1 MLDQLTQDFAR
12 LGHDFARPVKATPL
26 AGSHVRHINWAL
38 VEQLGLRDHI
48 KTPANLQLIA
58 SANCQGLAMKYS
70 GHQFGVFNPQL
81 GDGRGL
87 LLGEWQDPKGELW
100 DWHLKGAGQT
110 PFSRF
115 GDGRAVWRSSLRE
128 HFIGESLT
136 ALGIASTRSLCLASS
151 QDSVMRDT
159 PEQAATVIRV
169 AKSHIRFGS
178 FEEFFYQRKY
188 PQLQELADYCLHR
201 YLPEAAPGDYQALLD
216 MAVANTA
223 KMIALWQSFGF
234 NHGVMNTDNM
244 SIIGETF
251 DFGPYAFLDDY
262 DPKFICNHSDH
273 HGRYSFEQQPNI
285 GLWNLNAL
293 AHALSTLM
301 DQDQLRESLMAYQ
314 KQLANHYQES
324 LNRRL
329 GLDSVREADVAL
341 AQQWLQLLS
350 AQKLDYNLSF
360 RALASWLREGEWPD
374 QFEALANSDSAK
386 QWLDSY
392 QQRIEKQC
400 ASETAQKMDSYNPL
414 YLPRTHH
421 LQAVIEASQ
430 NGNDGPMEKLF
441 QCIQQPFKRHE
452 DDLGF
457 DLPPTD
463 GDKGLCLSCSS

>member
-1 MLDQLTQDFAR
+1 MA
-12 LGHDFARPVKATPL
+12 P
-26 AGSHVRHINWAL
+26 S
-38 VEQLGLRDHI
+38 
-48 KTPANLQLIA
+48 
-58 SANCQGLAMKYS
+58 
-70 GHQFGVFNPQL
+70 
-81 GDGRGL
+81 
-87 LLGEWQDPKGELW
+87 
-100 DWHLKGAGQT
+100 
-110 PFSRF
+110 
-115 GDGRAVWRSSLRE
+115 
-128 HFIGESLT
+128 
-136 ALGIASTRSLCLASS
+136 
-151 QDSVMRDT
+151 
-159 PEQAATVIRV
+159 
-169 AKSHIRFGS
+169 KS
-178 FEEFFYQRKY
+178 FFYQRKY

-314 KQLANHYQES
+314 KQLANNYQES

-329 GLDSVREADVAL
+329 GLGSVQEADVAL
-341 AQQWLQLLS
+341 AQQWLKLLNEH
-350 AQKLDYNLSF
+350 KLDYNLSF
-360 RALASWLREGEWPD
+360 RALATWLRSGEWTG

-386 QWLDSY
+386 QWLNSY

-421 LQAVIEASQ
+421 LQAVIEASRTRQ
-430 NGNDGPMEKLF
+430 RSAQWTKLF

-457 DLPPTD
+457 DLPPKD